1 MTSGERRRLPHG
13 GADGNQTHDLF
24 IANEAL
30 YQLSYCPMQERDVF
44 GERNLP
50 SKHLISSGVGC
61 FCHSRKFAVRAG
73 VGP

>member
-1 MTSGERRRLPHG
+1 
-13 GADGNQTHDLF
+13 
-24 IANEAL
+24 
-30 YQLSYCPMQERDVF
+30 MQERDVF